1 MYACFNPRP
10 PFPEGDAYPLKGD
23 SMATNVSI
31 HALRFQRAMH
41 DFTRTIEALFKFQS
55 TPSVSRGR
63 CHRLPAQRCVAS
75 RVSIHALRFQRAM
88 RRGDLLERRM
98 SKFQSTP
105 SVSRGRCNVAVEGKA
120 GKIMFQSTPSVSR
133 GRCWKFCKTSMACA
147 RFNPRPPFPE
157 GDALFSR

>member
-1 MYACFNPRP
+1 
-10 PFPEGDAYPLKGD
+10 
-23 SMATNVSI
+23 MATNVSI

-88 RRGDLLERRM
+88 LEILQNKHGM
-98 SKFQSTP
+98 CSFQSTP
-105 SVSRGRCNVAVEGKA
+105 SVSRGRCPV
-120 GKIMFQSTPSVSR
+120 
-133 GRCWKFCKTSMACA
+133 
-147 RFNPRPPFPE
+147 
-157 GDALFSR
+157 